1 MSQSPGV
8 KVSRDDKKFA
18 PLSRVEW
25 GQRLRDARLAGGFE
39 TVRDAAE
46 ALGMNE
52 VAYGDLERGKK
63 VCSALRLYY
72 IVVTLELDPV
82 PLFAPPDLP
91 TPPARKRAPDR
102 DIPEGKP
109 GRQR

>member
-8 KVSRDDKKFA
+8 KVPRDDRKFTL
-18 PLSRVEW
+18 LSKAEF
-25 GQRLRDARLAGGFE
+25 GQRLREARIAAGWK
-39 TVRDAAE
+39 TTRDAAN

-52 VAYGDLERGKK
+52 VAYGGLELGNRTPLATK
-63 VCSALRLYY
+63 LHY